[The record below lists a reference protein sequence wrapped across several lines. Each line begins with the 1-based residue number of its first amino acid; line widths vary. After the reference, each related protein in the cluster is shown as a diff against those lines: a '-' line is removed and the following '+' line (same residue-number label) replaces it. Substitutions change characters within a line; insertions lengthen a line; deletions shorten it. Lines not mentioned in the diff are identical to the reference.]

1 LQRYILIAIL
11 QEQTKTLLIGEN
23 IMSTQTQTSSKA
35 MSVSTNAGAN
45 IVVLAGVGL
54 VVYGLMFLVRNFNG
68 FIELGLTPH
77 HIGGTPDE
85 IQTFSQN
92 LYNYIS
98 HLQVA
103 LSGFIIA
110 LGMAVMALAHF
121 GIRRGEHWA
130 LWAAFIAPV
139 VAVGIALPLHFPYH
153 IATLGH
159 LGLIYLD
166 ATILL
171 IGTVVSYK
179 ALKA

>member
-1 LQRYILIAIL
+1 
-11 QEQTKTLLIGEN
+11 
-23 IMSTQTQTSSKA
+23 MSTQSQTSIKA

-54 VVYGLMFLVRNFNG
+54 VLYGLMFLVRNFNG

-77 HIGGTPDE
+77 HIGRTPEE

>member
-1 LQRYILIAIL
+1 MATQA
-11 QEQTKTLLIGEN
+11 QVSGKT
-23 IMSTQTQTSSKA
+23 MSASI
-35 MSVSTNAGAN
+35 STGAN
-45 IVVLAGVGL
+45 IVALAGVGL
-54 VVYGLMFLVRNFNG
+54 VVYGGMFLIRNFNG
-68 FIELGLTPH
+68 FTELGLTPDH
-77 HIGGTPDE
+77 VGGTPE
-85 IQTFSQN
+85 QIQSFSQN

-110 LGMAVMALAHF
+110 LGVSVIALAWF
-121 GIRRGEHWA
+121 GIRRGEAWA
-130 LWAAFIAPV
+130 VWTAFIAPV
-139 VAVGIALPLHFPYH
+139 VAVVIALPLHFPYH

-171 IGTVVSYK
+171 VGTIISYR